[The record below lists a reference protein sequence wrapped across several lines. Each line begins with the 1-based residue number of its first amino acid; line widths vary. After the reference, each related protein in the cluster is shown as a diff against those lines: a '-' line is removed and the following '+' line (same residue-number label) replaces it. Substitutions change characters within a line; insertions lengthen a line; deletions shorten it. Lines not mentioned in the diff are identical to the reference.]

1 MVEAAGVEP
10 SKLLC
15 FIELQILLAHRS
27 HGAHKTQG
35 RGTCEE
41 REIGD
46 IRQPVRYSSVMT
58 TTVDAIY
65 EDGKLVLQ
73 QPLPL
78 PEHARVRV
86 TIDSD
91 LEREAWLKLSEESL
105 KKVWDNTADDVFND
119 LLKK

>member
-1 MVEAAGVEP
+1 M
-10 SKLLC
+10 
-15 FIELQILLAHRS
+15 I
-27 HGAHKTQG
+27 
-35 RGTCEE
+35 
-41 REIGD
+41 
-46 IRQPVRYSSVMT
+46 

-91 LEREAWLKLSEESL
+91 LEREAWLKLSEEYL
-105 KKVWDNTADDVFND
+105 EKVWDNSADDIFND
-119 LLKK
+119 LLEK